1 MYPDSRPPLPP
12 DMPDDTD
19 VTSAAERA
27 PIETV
32 LDAARW
38 APSGDNTQPWRFER
52 LADDTALLHGHDTR
66 EHCVYDLDGRPSQV
80 AIGALIET
88 AAIAAST
95 IGRRLHAERR
105 PGPDELPLYILKL
118 EADAA
123 VVPDPLAAA
132 IAQRSVQRRPFR
144 RTPLDPARRQALEAS
159 VGTHYRVRWIE
170 REARGAMAGLM
181 FRSARL
187 RLTTPEAWRVHRD
200 IIEWGARF
208 SEDRV
213 PDQALGAHPLVLPAM
228 RFALADW
235 NRVQFANRF
244 LAGTWMPRIEMD
256 LLPALGCAAHFVI
269 VADEP
274 PRSVEANV
282 AAGRAMQRF
291 WLTATAL
298 GLQLQP
304 EMTPLIFARYARE
317 GRRFSEVPGTL
328 EAASAVADDFEGL
341 AGTEAVSHGCFVGR
355 VGFGEA
361 ARSRSL
367 RRPLDTLFVSGRDFR
382 G

>member
-1 MYPDSRPPLPP
+1 
-12 DMPDDTD
+12 MPDHNP
-19 VTSAAERA
+19 VTSAAARA

-32 LDAARW
+32 LEAARW

-52 LADDTALLHGHDTR
+52 LDDETALLHGHDTR
-66 EHCVYDLDGRPSQV
+66 THCVYDLDGRPSQV

-95 IGRRLHAERR
+95 IGRRLHAERQ
-105 PGPDELPLYILKL
+105 PGPDERPLYLLKL
-118 EADAA
+118 AADATVA
-123 VVPDPLAAA
+123 PDPLAAV
-132 IAQRSVQRRPFR
+132 IELRSVQRRPFSR
-144 RTPLDPARRQALEAS
+144 AALDNERRQALEAS
-159 VGTHYRVRWIE
+159 VGPGHRVRWIAGG
-170 REARGAMAGLM
+170 ARTAMAGLL

-200 IIEWGARF
+200 IIEWGAHF

-235 NRVQFANRF
+235 KRVQFANRF

-269 VADEP
+269 LADEP
-274 PRSVEANV
+274 PRSVQASV
-282 AAGRAMQRF
+282 AVGRAMQRF

-317 GRRFSEVPGTL
+317 GREFSEVPGTL
-328 EAASAVADDFEGL
+328 QAAAAVADGFERV
-341 AGTEAVSHGCFVGR
+341 AGADAVTHGGFVGR
-355 VGFGEA
+355 VGFGLP
-361 ARSRSL
+361 ARARSL
-367 RRPLDTLFVSGRDFR
+367 RRPLDTLFLSDRDSER
-382 G
+382 